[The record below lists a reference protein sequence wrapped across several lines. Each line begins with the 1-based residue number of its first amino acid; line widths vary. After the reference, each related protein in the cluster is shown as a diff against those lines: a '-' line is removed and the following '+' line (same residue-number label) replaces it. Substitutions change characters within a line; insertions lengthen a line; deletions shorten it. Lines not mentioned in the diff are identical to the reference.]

1 MKKLWISDSNFIE
14 VPEGPA
20 EGLGAEVAVRS
31 RRPDLWGMF
40 NYLPDPDEV
49 LRKLGLDMTVY
60 RQLLVDSHV
69 WACYS
74 SRKAAVQ
81 SCEWDIREKRGGS
94 KRASKQ
100 AIQFIEDI
108 MDGLDMDQVIT
119 DMLDAPFFGM
129 APVEIVWKA
138 AGSGWVPD
146 SLVGKPPEWFV
157 FSMKNELRFLSTEHQ
172 LEGEILPDM
181 KFLLPRH
188 HASYLNPYG
197 ERLAA
202 RCFWPVAFKK
212 GGMKYW
218 SIFTE
223 KFGMPWVVG
232 RVPRNTNETDRA
244 ALLAKLV
251 TMVQDAVA
259 VINDDERVEFL
270 EEKGKT
276 GTANIYENLIDV
288 CNKEISKAVLGQT
301 ATTEGTPG
309 KLGEEKGQVETKK
322 DLADK
327 DKRMVKSQMDLFFQ
341 WAVMLNL
348 AGTDAPEFIWQEE
361 EDIQSD
367 RAERDNKLYQQGVR
381 LTKDYYVRAYGF
393 EDSDLEIKEI
403 VDTEGLKFP
412 YLQDT
417 SKRNDYLTRQDG
429 NIREEIPSKTGFK
442 SGVKST
448 NFAPDRFSQAN
459 VEDIARQA
467 AVASQDAVAGLL
479 GPVLAKIEGAK
490 SFDEIGEVIYGMYPD
505 LDTSALMDL
514 LARAMFASAATG
526 YGAAQ
531 QENSN

>member
-1 MKKLWISDSNFIE
+1 MKQLWISESNFIE
-14 VPEGPA
+14 IPEGTA
-20 EGLGAEVAVRS
+20 EGMGAEVAVRS
-31 RRPDLWGMF
+31 RRPDFWGMF

-60 RQLLVDSHV
+60 RQLLTDAHV

-81 SCEWDIREKRGGS
+81 SCEWDIREKQGGS
-94 KRASKQ
+94 KRASKK

-108 MDGLDMDQVIT
+108 MSGLDIDQVIT
-119 DMLDAPFFGM
+119 DMLDAPFYGM
-129 APVEIVWKA
+129 SPVEIIWKTT
-138 AGSGWVPD
+138 GSGWIPEK
-146 SLVGKPPEWFV
+146 LEGKPAEWFV
-157 FSMKNELRFLSTEHQ
+157 FSMENELRFLSTEHQ
-172 LEGEILPDM
+172 IEGEILPDM
-181 KFLLPRH
+181 KFLLARH

-232 RVPRNTNETDRA
+232 RVPRMTNETDRA
-244 ALLAKLV
+244 ALLSKLV

-276 GTANIYENLIDV
+276 GTSGIYSELIDT

-322 DLADK
+322 DLADR
-327 DKRMVKSQMDLFFQ
+327 DKRMIASQMNLFFS
-341 WAVMLNL
+341 WAVMMNL
-348 AGTDAPEFIWQEE
+348 SNTDAPVFVWQEE

-367 RAERDNKLYQQGVR
+367 RSERDERLYQQGAR
-381 LTKDYYVRAYGF
+381 FTKNYYMRAYGF
-393 EDSDLEIKEI
+393 EESDLEIIEQAQMP
-403 VDTEGLKFP
+403 DQNGLMP
-412 YLQDT
+412 
-417 SKRNDYLTRQDG
+417 
-429 NIREEIPSKTGFK
+429 GFK
-442 SGVKST
+442 SGAKSS
-448 NFAPDRFSQAN
+448 NFAQDRFSRESADK
-459 VEDIARQA
+459 VSSEASI
-467 AVASQDAVAGLL
+467 ASQEAVSKLL
-479 GPVLAKIEGAK
+479 EPVLSQIEGAK
-490 SFDEIGEVIYGMYPD
+490 SFDEVGEILYGIYPD
-505 LDTSALMDL
+505 LDSSTFQDL
-514 LARAMFASAATG
+514 LARAMFASAGTG

-531 QENSN
+531 GEA